1 MASPCPYCNG
11 QGIAISIIFKQSIL
25 MKSSILLTLGTT
37 AILFTACDT
46 KTDDITYEIPETY
59 NFENVSYT
67 GQENRLDKL
76 AEITTYLKTAHVA
89 NAGALDANKLK
100 DMYGDNTGDHFSTAA
115 LNSSTKQLKDKTIST
130 AQARFDSY
138 LEAAAATSQFTS
150 STAANGQAGIATN
163 NAGNKSYLLNAN
175 GMEWAQIFE
184 KELMG
189 ACFYYQATAVYLGD
203 GKMDV
208 DNELVT
214 PDEGTDME
222 HHWDEAF
229 GYFGVP
235 KDFPTNTTGLVFW
248 GKYCNVHEGVYPL
261 NDKMMDAFLKG
272 RAAIS
277 AKDLTTR
284 DEQIKILRENW
295 ELVVA
300 ATSIYYLN
308 KAQTTLTTDP
318 AAAYHALSEVY
329 GFISSLQYGAGAG
342 KITTAQVEGILT
354 DLFGSADALQANN
367 YNVTDAKIGGAKASL
382 VLHFSELA
390 AVKDQL

>member
-1 MASPCPYCNG
+1 
-11 QGIAISIIFKQSIL
+11 

-37 AILFTACDT
+37 AVLFAACDT
-46 KTDDITYEIPETY
+46 KTDDLTYEVPETY

-100 DMYGDNTGDHFSTAA
+100 DMYGDNTGGHFSTSA
-115 LNSSTKQLKDKTIST
+115 LNNSSKQLKDKTIGT
-130 AQARFDSY
+130 AQARFESY
-138 LEAAAATSQFTS
+138 LEAAAATSQSTS
-150 STAANGQAGIATN
+150 STAVNGQAGIATN

-189 ACFYYQATAVYLGD
+189 ACFYYQATAVYLGA

-208 DNELVT
+208 DNEIVT
-214 PDEGTDME
+214 PNEGTDME

-261 NDKMMDAFLKG
+261 NEKMMNAFLKG

-284 DEQIKILRENW
+284 DEQIEVLRKNW

-300 ATSIYYLN
+300 ATAIYYLN
-308 KAQTTLTTDP
+308 KAKTTLTTDP

-329 GFISSLQYGAGAG
+329 GFISSLQYGAGTG
-342 KITTAQVEGILT
+342 SITPANVEAVLT
-354 DLFGSADALQANN
+354 NLYGSSDALQANN
-367 YNVTDAKIGGAKASL
+367 YNVTDAKIEAAKTSL
-382 VLHFSELA
+382 VTYFTDLSG
-390 AVKDQL
+390 VKDQL